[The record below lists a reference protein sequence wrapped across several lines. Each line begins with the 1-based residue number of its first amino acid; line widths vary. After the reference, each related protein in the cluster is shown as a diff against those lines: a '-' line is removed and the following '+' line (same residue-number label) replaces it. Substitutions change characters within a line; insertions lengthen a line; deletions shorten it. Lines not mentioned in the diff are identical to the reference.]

1 MIMKPQTLS
10 LCNSLVC
17 LALSTTFG
25 QAQETQIAPWKT
37 KTVQVESIP
46 FSIPEFCS
54 IEKVSS
60 DELCTW
66 PIVATFAPDGSLIL
80 AESVWNIKTKETVQ
94 QQLASRPHRIVR
106 LRDTNND
113 GKFDQ
118 RQVVADTLSFP
129 EGVLCIGQDIY
140 VTAPPQIW
148 KLTDSDGDGVCE
160 KREVWF
166 NGTTLTG
173 CANDLHGPWLGPDGW
188 IYWTKS
194 AFAEQSHQ
202 ILSGKEWK
210 SKASHL
216 YRRHPNGG
224 PIDPVMTGGMDNLVD
239 IAWLPNGDRFF
250 CATFLHH
257 PRHGFRDGIGAATYG
272 AVFGKPHAVLD
283 GHPRTGPL
291 MQPTAE
297 LGPAAPAGLLHVDS
311 LSPNFNLPKPEKTSS
326 DNLADISQGY
336 LLCAQF
342 NLHQISLHQLNKKPD
357 QSHYQAISYPLVSSD
372 RIDFHPVD
380 VISDSDGSILIV
392 DTGGWYDLCCP
403 SSGTDQRV
411 ASGGIF
417 RLKGLSAKIPKIN
430 PPASL
435 QQLTNLSIALTQSN
449 ADQQSSPRQGYDSKV
464 VGAMSDPDSSV
475 AMLACHLA
483 SLHRIELARAKALEL
498 LISPNASL
506 RRSAAEILGRI

>member
-1 MIMKPQTLS
+1 MKPQTLS
-10 LCNSLVC
+10 LCKSLVC
-17 LALSTTFG
+17 LAMLAG
-25 QAQETQIAPWKT
+25 NAPAQDTQIAPWKT
-37 KTVQVESIP
+37 KTVQVDSIP

-80 AESVWNIKTKETVQ
+80 AESVWNLKVKETVQ
-94 QQLASRPHRIVR
+94 QQLVSRPHRIVR

-118 RQVVADTLSFP
+118 RQVVADNLSFP
-129 EGVLCIGQDIY
+129 EGVLCIGKDIY

-166 NGTTLTG
+166 DGTTLTG

-188 IYWTKS
+188 IYWTKA

-202 ILSGKEWK
+202 ILSGKDWK

-216 YRRHPNGG
+216 YRRHPDGG

-297 LGPAAPAGLLHVDS
+297 LGPAAPAGLLHIDS

-326 DNLADISQGY
+326 DDLADISQGY

-342 NLHQISLHQLNKKPD
+342 NLHQISLHHLFKKSKPRSPANP
-357 QSHYQAISYPLVSSD
+357 QQ
-372 RIDFHPVD
+372 FQ
-380 VISDSDGSILIV
+380 
-392 DTGGWYDLCCP
+392 
-403 SSGTDQRV
+403 SSGVIT
-411 ASGGIF
+411 
-417 RLKGLSAKIPKIN
+417 
-430 PPASL
+430 
-435 QQLTNLSIALTQSN
+435 
-449 ADQQSSPRQGYDSKV
+449 
-464 VGAMSDPDSSV
+464 
-475 AMLACHLA
+475 
-483 SLHRIELARAKALEL
+483 
-498 LISPNASL
+498 
-506 RRSAAEILGRI
+506 